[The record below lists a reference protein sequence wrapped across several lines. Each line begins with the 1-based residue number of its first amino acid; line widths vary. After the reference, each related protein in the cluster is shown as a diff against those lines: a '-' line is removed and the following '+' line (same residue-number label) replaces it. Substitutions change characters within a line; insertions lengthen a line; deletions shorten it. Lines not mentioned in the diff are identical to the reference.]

1 MVEVFKE
8 KKINEPF
15 IKIQEITFKY
25 REALK
30 EETNKYKEI
39 QEYTIKQVREM
50 NTTTQD
56 LKMEN

>member
-39 QEYTIKQVREM
+39 QENAIKQEKDI
-50 NTTTQD
+50 NKT
-56 LKMEN
+56 